1 MEVWGVCFMGITIG
15 GGNQL
20 TEFVICVKNPSYMC
34 EGILR

>member
-1 MEVWGVCFMGITIG
+1 MEVWAVCFMGITIG

-20 TEFVICVKNPSYMC
+20 TEFICVKNPSYMC